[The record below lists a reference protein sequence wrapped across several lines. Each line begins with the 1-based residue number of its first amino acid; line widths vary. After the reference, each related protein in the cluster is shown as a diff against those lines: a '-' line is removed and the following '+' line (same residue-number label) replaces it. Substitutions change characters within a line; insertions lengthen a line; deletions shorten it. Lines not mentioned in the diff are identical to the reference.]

1 MRFLPLL
8 SSLMSLASLDLGSA
22 VSRQAKGLG
31 YTLVAIL
38 FLLTAYVLGVCAL
51 AFCLSRQLGTWGA
64 LGAIALG
71 FVGAAGLVFWFG
83 ARSASASSFFSAFL
97 PREALISSISSR
109 SASSR
114 ASSSWAGLSAAALAR
129 LEALEDESDIWVTCW
144 FAMDTGERRRSI
156 TRLSCSLKGEH

>member
-8 SSLMSLASLDLGSA
+8 SSLMSLASLDLGGA

-51 AFCLSRQLGTWGA
+51 AFYLSQQMGAWGA

-71 FVGAAGLVFWFG
+71 FVGAAGLVFWLG
-83 ARSASASSFFSAFL
+83 TRSARAETQRAREVASARQKATL
-97 PREALISSISSR
+97 GTL
-109 SASSR
+109 
-114 ASSSWAGLSAAALAR
+114 AGLAVGGGSTKMLIIAALAGVLAGGLLDPR
-129 LEALEDESDIWVTCW
+129 GKPGSD
-144 FAMDTGERRRSI
+144 D
-156 TRLSCSLKGEH
+156 

>member
-8 SSLMSLASLDLGSA
+8 SSLMSLASLDLGGA

-31 YTLVAIL
+31 YTLVTIL

-51 AFCLSRQLGTWGA
+51 AFYLSRQMGTWGA

-83 ARSASASSFFSAFL
+83 TRSARAEAQRAGEVASARQKATL
-97 PREALISSISSR
+97 GTL
-109 SASSR
+109 
-114 ASSSWAGLSAAALAR
+114 AGLALGGGSTKMLIIAALAGVLAGGLLDSR
-129 LEALEDESDIWVTCW
+129 GKPGSD
-144 FAMDTGERRRSI
+144 D
-156 TRLSCSLKGEH
+156 

>member
-8 SSLMSLASLDLGSA
+8 SSLMSLASLDVGGA
-22 VSRQAKGLG
+22 VSRQAKVLG

-51 AFCLSRQLGTWGA
+51 AFYLSQQMSAWAA

-83 ARSASASSFFSAFL
+83 TRSARAEAQRARELASARQQATLGTLTGLAVGGGSA
-97 PREALISSISSR
+97 RMLII
-109 SASSR
+109 
-114 ASSSWAGLSAAALAR
+114 AALAG
-129 LEALEDESDIWVTCW
+129 ALAGGLLGPRGKPGSD
-144 FAMDTGERRRSI
+144 D
-156 TRLSCSLKGEH
+156 

>member
-83 ARSASASSFFSAFL
+83 ARSARAEAQRAREVASARQNATLGTLTGLAVGGGSTKT
-97 PREALISSISSR
+97 LII
-109 SASSR
+109 
-114 ASSSWAGLSAAALAR
+114 AALAGVIAGGLLDPR
-129 LEALEDESDIWVTCW
+129 GKSGSDN
-144 FAMDTGERRRSI
+144 
-156 TRLSCSLKGEH
+156 

>member
-8 SSLMSLASLDLGSA
+8 SSLMSLASLDVGAA
-22 VSRQAKGLG
+22 VSRQAKVLG

-51 AFCLSRQLGTWGA
+51 AFYLSQQMSAWAA

-83 ARSASASSFFSAFL
+83 TRLARAEAQRAREVASARQQATLGTLTGLAVAGGST
-97 PREALISSISSR
+97 RMLII
-109 SASSR
+109 
-114 ASSSWAGLSAAALAR
+114 AALAG
-129 LEALEDESDIWVTCW
+129 ALAGGLLGPRGKPGSD
-144 FAMDTGERRRSI
+144 D
-156 TRLSCSLKGEH
+156 

>member
-38 FLLTAYVLGVCAL
+38 LLLTAYILAVCAL
-51 AFCLSRQLGTWGA
+51 AFYLSRQMGTWGA

-71 FVGAAGLVFWFG
+71 FVAAAGLVFWFG
-83 ARSASASSFFSAFL
+83 ARSARAEARRAREVASARQKATL
-97 PREALISSISSR
+97 GTL
-109 SASSR
+109 
-114 ASSSWAGLSAAALAR
+114 AGLAVGGGSTKMLVIAALAGV
-129 LEALEDESDIWVTCW
+129 LAGGLLDSPGKPGSD
-144 FAMDTGERRRSI
+144 D
-156 TRLSCSLKGEH
+156 

>member
-8 SSLMSLASLDLGSA
+8 SSLMSLASLDLGGA

-71 FVGAAGLVFWFG
+71 FVGAAGLVFWVG
-83 ARSASASSFFSAFL
+83 T
-97 PREALISSISSR
+97 
-109 SASSR
+109 
-114 ASSSWAGLSAAALAR
+114 LSARAEAERAKEVTAARQKATLGTLTGLALGGGSTKMLIIAALAGVLAGGLLDSR
-129 LEALEDESDIWVTCW
+129 GKPGSD
-144 FAMDTGERRRSI
+144 D
-156 TRLSCSLKGEH
+156 